1 MMLQSLLL
9 LRGLLLD
16 AEGGWHSRIGSQM
29 LLSKVDGLRL
39 AGGVRVRI
47 INARLLLLLLL
58 LLLLRLLLNDL
69 RLRLLLLLRSSRI
82 LLSGGGSRLILIKHG
97 LLLLLYHMLLLP
109 HLHVGHT
116 GVDFDIR

>member
-47 INARLLLLLLL
+47 INARLLLLLL

>member
-1 MMLQSLLL
+1 MLQSLLLL

-39 AGGVRVRI
+39 AGRVRVRVI
-47 INARLLLLLLL
+47 HAWLLL
-58 LLLLRLLLNDL
+58 LLLLRLLLHDL
-69 RLRLLLLLRSSRI
+69 GLRLLLLLRSSRL